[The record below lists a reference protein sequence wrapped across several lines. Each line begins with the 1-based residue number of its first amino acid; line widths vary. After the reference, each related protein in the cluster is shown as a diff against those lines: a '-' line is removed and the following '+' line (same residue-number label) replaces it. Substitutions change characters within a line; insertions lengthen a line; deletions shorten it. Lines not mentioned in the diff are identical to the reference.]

1 MSDLAVAIGLVLVLE
16 GLLWALAPGVG
27 RKLLEAS
34 ADVPEQSLRLGGAAA
49 VAAGVLV
56 VWLARG

>member
-1 MSDLAVAIGLVLVLE
+1 MTDLAVAIGLVLVLE
-16 GLLWALAPGVG
+16 GLLWALAPGFG
-27 RKLLEAS
+27 RRLLLAS
-34 ADVPEQSLRLGGAAA
+34 ADMSEQSLRLGGTIA

>member
-1 MSDLAVAIGLVLVLE
+1 MTDLAVAIGLVLVLE
-16 GLLWALAPGVG
+16 GLLWALAPSFG

-34 ADVPEQSLRLGGAAA
+34 AGMPEQSLRLGGAVA

-56 VWLARG
+56 VWVARG

>member
-1 MSDLAVAIGLVLVLE
+1 MTDLAVAIGLVLVLE
-16 GLLWALAPGVG
+16 GLFWALAPGFG
-27 RKLLEAS
+27 RRLLLAS
-34 ADVPEQSLRLGGAAA
+34 ADMSEQSLRLGGTIA